1 MTAFRQGPTPWF
13 RVDDGT
19 RMMARGIDR
28 ESVDNALRWAHESEK
43 RPAGRDEATDFV
55 RHAIQRCYS

>member
-13 RVDDGT
+13 RVDDGS

-28 ESVDNALRWAHESEK
+28 ESVDNAMRWAQESE
-43 RPAGRDEATDFV
+43 RQQPRRDEAGEFV
-55 RHAIQRCYS
+55 RDAIQRCYS